1 MIREVNLE
9 WYTIRAIV
17 FLLCSECVLCF
28 RDIDT
33 AQLFGSWHFET
44 VARDL
49 FRSIQ
54 FHRKI
59 IGKTERDCWENQNAI
74 TIKLTLSAS
83 FFTNI
88 EYTNSI
94 NRLWPS
100 FFRLFPIGSEYVD
113 NGDCFFLLGK
123 SLCILRFHDNRI
135 PTINFQ
141 FILWRENLALPS
153 KPIRISSQTNQFI
166 FVIA

>member
-1 MIREVNLE
+1 MIHNSSNC
-9 WYTIRAIV
+9 IV
-17 FLLCSECVLCF
+17 ALLRVCVLCF

-49 FRSIQ
+49 FRSIPI
-54 FHRKI
+54 HWKI
-59 IGKTERDCWENQNAI
+59 IGKTERDCSENQNAF

-94 NRLWPS
+94 IRLWPS
-100 FFRLFPIGSEYVD
+100 IFRLFPPGSEHVD
-113 NGDCFFLLGK
+113 NRDCFIFG
-123 SLCILRFHDNRI
+123 
-135 PTINFQ
+135 
-141 FILWRENLALPS
+141 WENLCVFCVFT
-153 KPIRISSQTNQFI
+153 ITEFQ
-166 FVIA
+166 